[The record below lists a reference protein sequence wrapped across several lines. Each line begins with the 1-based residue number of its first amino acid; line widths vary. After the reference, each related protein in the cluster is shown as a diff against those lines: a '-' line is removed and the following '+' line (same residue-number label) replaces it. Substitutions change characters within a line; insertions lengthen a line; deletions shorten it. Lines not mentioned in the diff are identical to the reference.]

1 MPNPAAEIDEDDHRD
16 THAQTAAAAPAAAA
30 LRPALIVMAL
40 VAVALVV
47 APQSVGEVQ
56 RLRQQQ
62 QLKWI
67 FMKMSFP
74 NSLFSSKIKS

>member
-1 MPNPAAEIDEDDHRD
+1 MPNPAAEIDEDDHRN
-16 THAQTAAAAPAAAA
+16 THAQTAAAAAAA

>member
-1 MPNPAAEIDEDDHRD
+1 MPNPEIDEDDHRD
-16 THAQTAAAAPAAAA
+16 THAQTAAADSAAA

-56 RLRQQQ
+56 PLRQQQ

>member
-16 THAQTAAAAPAAAA
+16 THAQTAAAAAAAA

-40 VAVALVV
+40 VAV